1 MAQIGT
7 MRPAGVSLTKQDT
20 HVERAD
26 QEKINAFSK
35 LNMKYH
41 DLKDDITKLKEEL
54 DNFVDAVAAI
64 DETLGEDGALKLF
77 LGEAMVSVNDEAA
90 TAYVEQLQEEKQ
102 TELDE
107 KQEKLEEMEGQM
119 RDLKSYL
126 YAKFGSS
133 INLEEQEWSD
143 WY

>member
-7 MRPAGVSLTKQDT
+7 MRPAGVKLTKQDT
-20 HVERAD
+20 HVDRQD
-26 QEKINAFSK
+26 QEKINQFSK

-41 DLKDDITKLKEEL
+41 DLKEDIKKLKEEL
-54 DNFVDAVAAI
+54 DNFVDAVGAI

-77 LGEAMVSVNDEAA
+77 LGESMVAVNDEAA

-102 TELDE
+102 AELDE
-107 KQEKLEEMEGQM
+107 KQEQLEQMENEM

-126 YAKFGSS
+126 YAKFASS
-133 INLEEQEWSD
+133 INLEEHE
-143 WY
+143 

>member
-7 MRPAGVSLTKQDT
+7 MRPAGVKLTKQDT
-20 HVERAD
+20 HVDRQD
-26 QEKINAFSK
+26 QEKINQFSK

-41 DLKDDITKLKEEL
+41 DLKEDIKKLKEEL
-54 DNFVDAVAAI
+54 DNFVDAIGAI

-77 LGEAMVSVNDEAA
+77 LGESMVAVNDEAA

-107 KQEKLEEMEGQM
+107 KQEQLEQMENEM

-126 YAKFGSS
+126 YAKFASS
-133 INLEEQEWSD
+133 INLEEHE
-143 WY
+143 

>member
-7 MRPAGVSLTKQDT
+7 MRPAGVSLSKNDT
-20 HVERAD
+20 HVDRQD

-41 DLKDDITKLKEEL
+41 DMKEDIKKLKEEM
-54 DNFVDAVAAI
+54 DNFVDAVGAI
-64 DETLGEDGALKLF
+64 DETLGEPDSLKLF
-77 LGEAMVSVNDEAA
+77 LGEAMVAVDDQAA
-90 TAYVEQLQEEKQ
+90 TDYVEQLQEEKQ
-102 TELDE
+102 TELDD

-133 INLEEQEWSD
+133 INLEEQE
-143 WY
+143 

>member
-1 MAQIGT
+1 MAQIGS
-7 MRPAGVSLTKQDT
+7 MRPAGVKLTKQDT
-20 HVERAD
+20 QVDRQD
-26 QEKINAFSK
+26 QEKINMFSK

-41 DLKDDITKLKEEL
+41 DMQDDIKKIKEEL
-54 DNFVDAVAAI
+54 ESLMDATAAI

-77 LGEAMVSVNDEAA
+77 LGEAMISVNDETA
-90 TAYVEQLQEEKQ
+90 TSYIEQLQEEKQ

-107 KQEKLEEMEGQM
+107 KRDSLDEMEGQM

-133 INLEEQEWSD
+133 INLEE
-143 WY
+143 

>member
-7 MRPAGVSLTKQDT
+7 MRPAGVTLGKQDT
-20 HVERAD
+20 HVDRQD

-35 LNMKYH
+35 LNMKFH
-41 DLKDDITKLKEEL
+41 DLKEDIAKLKEEL
-54 DNFVDAVAAI
+54 NNFVDAAAAI
-64 DETLGEDGALKLF
+64 EETLGEDGALKLF
-77 LGEAMVSVNDEAA
+77 LGESMVAVNDEAA

-107 KQEKLEEMEGQM
+107 KQEKLEQMEVQM

-133 INLEEQEWSD
+133 INLEEQE
-143 WY
+143 